1 MAASVTLSN
10 PSDNYQDTVI
20 VDDIENKRC
29 FTYTDNEGA
38 ICEMCIYDDGL
49 CLFRQLNDYQL
60 ELHLDGNNY
69 AKITTIEGSIK
80 FDVKV
85 VDFSS
90 NNDILVMRYIV
101 NDEEKMIT
109 INYQEQ

>member
-1 MAASVTLSN
+1 MVASVTLSN

-49 CLFRQLNDYQL
+49 CLFKQQNDYQL

-85 VDFSS
+85 VDFSVNS
-90 NNDILVMRYIV
+90 DILVMHYIV
-101 NDEEKMIT
+101 NDEARIIEIKFI
-109 INYQEQ
+109 

>member
-1 MAASVTLSN
+1 MVASVTLSN

-20 VDDIENKRC
+20 VKDIENKRC
-29 FTYTDNEGA
+29 FTYTDNEGS

-49 CLFRQLNDYQL
+49 CLFKQQNDYQL

-85 VDFSS
+85 VDFSVNS
-90 NNDILVMRYIV
+90 DILVMHYIV
-101 NDEEKMIT
+101 NDEARIIEIKFI
-109 INYQEQ
+109 

>member
-1 MAASVTLSN
+1 MVASVTLSN

-49 CLFRQLNDYQL
+49 CLFKQQNDYQL
-60 ELHLDGNNY
+60 ELHLYGKNY

-85 VDFSS
+85 VDFSVNS
-90 NNDILVMRYIV
+90 DILVMHYIV
-101 NDEEKMIT
+101 NDEARIIEIKFI
-109 INYQEQ
+109 